1 MKNNKFTNSIL
12 YFLLLAFFI
21 SCNRD
26 NIETQLANNI
36 QVEYD
41 KQSNILKFRNK
52 KDIADFIEKYDSQT
66 DLLSKFYDEGFV
78 PYRVSDNISE
88 KQYLKIMEDKKEIQR
103 KSSILKF
110 QNIFSRNKNQ
120 EEELVNG
127 LIDNDRFASLLNAE
141 GAIEVADK
149 VYYYTE
155 NGLFFADPKM
165 KNF

>member
-52 KDIADFIEKYDSQT
+52 KGYC
-66 DLLSKFYDEGFV
+66 
-78 PYRVSDNISE
+78 
-88 KQYLKIMEDKKEIQR
+88 
-103 KSSILKF
+103 
-110 QNIFSRNKNQ
+110 
-120 EEELVNG
+120 
-127 LIDNDRFASLLNAE
+127 
-141 GAIEVADK
+141 
-149 VYYYTE
+149 
-155 NGLFFADPKM
+155 
-165 KNF
+165 